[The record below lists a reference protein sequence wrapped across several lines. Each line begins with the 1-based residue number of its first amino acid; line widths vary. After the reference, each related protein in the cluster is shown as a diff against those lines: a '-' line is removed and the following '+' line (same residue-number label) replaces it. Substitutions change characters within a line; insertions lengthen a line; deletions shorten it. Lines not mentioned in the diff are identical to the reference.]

1 MKMQKSERIR
11 GKGRNAVRM
20 AAVLGAAL
28 ILAWCEPM
36 VGRAEPTG
44 TVKPRSV
51 NIRKEPNQDS
61 EVIGSTT
68 GGKEISIK
76 GKVDVSGVT
85 WYQVYVQ
92 GDTLGYVRADMVEQ
106 KGDENIPTV
115 SAPSADS
122 GQETPSEEAGEQ
134 DTAQAGES
142 ESSASGGAQVQ
153 VQEEM
158 EKQYASIK
166 VASAKVRPDP
176 STSNNP
182 VESIPSGTQVVVS
195 GKSEGTDSKTW
206 YYVTFTGANGSEKT
220 GYIRSDL
227 LELGEMLPVE
237 EPPVEETPVEE
248 PEEPEEPAP
257 SDDYMVGTE
266 TDSEGEQVWYIYDN
280 VTGQKQKLVP
290 LLEAS
295 YANALGN
302 NEDTGA
308 IVKQRIVIVAL
319 AVLLAVAVIAIIVMA
334 FKLRDAY
341 YEDFEDDEEDEEEDE
356 EPADRR
362 SARRERENNGEERQP
377 RRKSADEEERGPRKR
392 AEDEEERRPRKRV
405 DDEEERRPRKR
416 GEDEEERRPRRRE
429 DAEPASRAKSDRT
442 DRRHREISY
451 EEPDAK
457 ETARPAKGRKAKN
470 FLLDDDEFEFEFL
483 NMDDKDLK

>member
-1 MKMQKSERIR
+1 MKMQKREWIR
-11 GKGRNAVRM
+11 GKGRYAVRM
-20 AAVLGAAL
+20 AAVLGAAFVL
-28 ILAWCEPM
+28 IWCDPM
-36 VGRAEPTG
+36 VSRAEPTG
-44 TVKPRSV
+44 TVKPSSV
-51 NIRKEPNQDS
+51 NIRKEPSQDS

-68 GGKEISIK
+68 GGKEISIR

-106 KGDENIPTV
+106 KGDEEIPTV
-115 SAPSADS
+115 SAPSA
-122 GQETPSEEAGEQ
+122 GGEQETPSEGAGEQ

-142 ESSASGGAQVQ
+142 EPSASGGAQVQ
-153 VQEEM
+153 AQEEM
-158 EKQYASIK
+158 DKQYATIK

-227 LELGEMLPVE
+227 LELGDMLPVE

-248 PEEPEEPAP
+248 PEEPEPMP
-257 SDDYMVGTE
+257 SNDYELKIE
-266 TDSEGEQVWYIYDN
+266 TDAEGQQVWYICDN
-280 VTGQKQKLVP
+280 VAGKKQKLVP

-295 YANALGN
+295 YAQALGDT
-302 NEDTGA
+302 EDTGA
-308 IVKQRIVIVAL
+308 IVKQRIVIVVL

-341 YEDFEDDEEDEEEDE
+341 YEDYDDEEEDE
-356 EPADRR
+356 DEEEEVPDRR
-362 SARRERENNGEERQP
+362 SARREREKDAQERQT
-377 RRKSADEEERGPRKR
+377 RRQ
-392 AEDEEERRPRKRV
+392 AEDEEERK
-405 DDEEERRPRKR
+405 PRKR
-416 GEDEEERRPRRRE
+416 GEDEEERRPRKRE
-429 DAEPASRAKSDRT
+429 DAEPVSRAKADRT
-442 DRRHREISY
+442 ERKRREVSY
-451 EEPDAK
+451 EEEPETK
-457 ETARPAKGRKAKN
+457 ETAKPAKGRKAKN

>member
-1 MKMQKSERIR
+1 MKMQKSKRIR
-11 GKGRNAVRM
+11 GKGRHAVRM
-20 AAVLGAAL
+20 AAVLGAAFVL
-28 ILAWCEPM
+28 IWSDPM
-36 VGRAEPTG
+36 VSCAEPTG
-44 TVKPRSV
+44 TVKPSSV
-51 NIRKEPNQDS
+51 NIRKEPSQDS

-68 GGKEISIK
+68 GGKEISIR

-106 KGDENIPTV
+106 KGDEDIPTV
-115 SAPSADS
+115 SAPSADG
-122 GQETPSEEAGEQ
+122 GQETSSEGAGEQ
-134 DTAQAGES
+134 DAAQAGES
-142 ESSASGGAQVQ
+142 EPSASGGAQVQ
-153 VQEEM
+153 AQEEM

-220 GYIRSDL
+220 GYVRSDL

-237 EPPVEETPVEE
+237 EAPPEEETPVEE
-248 PEEPEEPAP
+248 PEEPEPEQNN
-257 SDDYMVGTE
+257 DYAVGTE

-280 VTGQKQKLVP
+280 VTGQKQRLVP

-302 NEDTGA
+302 DEDTGS

-341 YEDFEDDEEDEEEDE
+341 YEDYEDDEEDEDEEEDSS
-356 EPADRR
+356 DRR

-377 RRKSADEEERGPRKR
+377 RRKSADEEER
-392 AEDEEERRPRKRV
+392 RPRKRGE
-405 DDEEERRPRKR
+405 DEEERRPRKR
-416 GEDEEERRPRRRE
+416 GEDEEERWPRRRE

-442 DRRHREISY
+442 DRRRREVSY
-451 EEPDAK
+451 EEEPDAK
-457 ETARPAKGRKAKN
+457 ETVKPAKGRKAKN

>member
-1 MKMQKSERIR
+1 MKMQKSERLI
-11 GKGRNAVRM
+11 GKGRQAVRM

-28 ILAWCEPM
+28 VLIWCDPM
-36 VGRAEPTG
+36 VSRAEPTG
-44 TVKPRSV
+44 TVKPSSV
-51 NIRKEPNQDS
+51 NIRKEPSQDS
-61 EVIGSTT
+61 EVIGSTS
-68 GGKEISIK
+68 GGKEISIR
-76 GKVDVSGVT
+76 GKVDVSGTT

-92 GDTLGYVRADMVEQ
+92 GDTLGYVRADMVEK
-106 KGDENIPTV
+106 KGDEEILTV
-115 SAPSADS
+115 SAPSADDG
-122 GQETPSEEAGEQ
+122 GQETSSEGAGEQ
-134 DTAQAGES
+134 DTAQTGGAE
-142 ESSASGGAQVQ
+142 ASVSGAQVQ
-153 VQEEM
+153 AQEEM
-158 EKQYASIK
+158 EKQYASVK

-195 GKSEGTDSKTW
+195 GKSEGSDSKTW

-237 EPPVEETPVEE
+237 EPPVEETPAEE

-257 SDDYMVGTE
+257 SNDYAVGIE

-280 VTGQKQKLVP
+280 VTGQKQRLVP

-308 IVKQRIVIVAL
+308 IVKQRIAIVAL
-319 AVLLAVAVIAIIVMA
+319 AVLLAVAVIVIVVMA

-341 YEDFEDDEEDEEEDE
+341 YEDYEDEEEDE
-356 EPADRR
+356 DEDEEEES
-362 SARRERENNGEERQP
+362 SARRGIKREREKDAEERLP
-377 RRKSADEEERGPRKR
+377 RRQST
-392 AEDEEERRPRKRV
+392 DEEERRPRKRV
-405 DDEEERRPRKR
+405 EDGEERRPRRNDEEERRPRKR
-416 GEDEEERRPRRRE
+416 EEAEPAARGKTDRPERRRRE
-429 DAEPASRAKSDRT
+429 D
-442 DRRHREISY
+442 SY
-451 EEPDAK
+451 GEEPDAREAVK
-457 ETARPAKGRKAKN
+457 SAKGRKAKN